1 MAPPWA
7 WAGLPLFSS
16 SPTFPSSCSSRQWL
30 QRGAG
35 DGEELAG
42 REQAAVPG
50 AAGEEVEER
59 DDVTSCGGAA
69 AGDGDGDEASPQAGG
84 SGWAGGR
91 GGAAAAPCVV
101 ALGSSPWL
109 LVPVGCL
116 HLSTAWRGCQADG
129 ALPSPA
135 QLVSA
140 VVEYGGKRVRGSDL
154 FSPKDA
160 VAITKQFLKGLKV
173 PRFHGETGTDSKL
186 QPRGG
191 AGLAG
196 MLSVASGPDCTEN
209 NRSELLESFSILN
222 SGVELLCLC

>member
-16 SPTFPSSCSSRQWL
+16 SPTFPSSCSTRQWL

-91 GGAAAAPCVV
+91 GGAAAPCVV

-173 PRFHGETGTDSKL
+173 PRFLGETGTDSKL

-196 MLSVASGPDCTEN
+196 RLSVASGPDCTEN
-209 NRSELLESFSILN
+209 NRSGLLESFSILN